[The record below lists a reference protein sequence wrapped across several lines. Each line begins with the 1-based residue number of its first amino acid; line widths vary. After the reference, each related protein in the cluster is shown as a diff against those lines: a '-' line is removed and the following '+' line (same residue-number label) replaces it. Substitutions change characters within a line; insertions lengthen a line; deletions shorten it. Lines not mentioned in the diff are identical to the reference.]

1 MVRFVSLNKKY
12 DRHLNDYGYCFC
24 DIITDMTGEQFRI
37 WRDMENNQVLPKL
50 RFVKLLKK
58 WLTKFKKQGNKTT
71 TFNPRQIGA
80 IFDCVLGNIEGNGY
94 GKKQGLHN
102 TYIILQYDNWCFG
115 DESETLGDIIADSA
129 KQSKYLVL
137 LPVTLEGSLLK
148 GLGDIIEF
156 NFPAGQIGLR
166 FKEWGININTL
177 SEIIEKKM
185 G

>member
-1 MVRFVSLNKKY
+1 M
-12 DRHLNDYGYCFC
+12 
-24 DIITDMTGEQFRI
+24 
-37 WRDMENNQVLPKL
+37 LPKL